1 MVPLTSGSE
10 SLRSSCFQLR
20 YAAVH
25 RPVRFVS
32 GRRAHFVERDPDIQT
47 GVGRFHHV
55 SPPFCQHIV
64 TPRRGRRASRSA
76 AQCNP
81 VIPAVPICACQ
92 RRIHHRLRRRACP
105 SLPGRRSDCARP
117 RRADAKFDLRF
128 SLLDRHETCTIN
140 CCVLCRRQSAFD
152 ANPSP

>member
-10 SLRSSCFQLR
+10 SLRSSCFSAPVR
-20 YAAVH
+20 
-25 RPVRFVS
+25 RRSPSSPVRFWKARPLCRTRS
-32 GRRAHFVERDPDIQT
+32 RYTDGC
-47 GVGRFHHV
+47 GSV
-55 SPPFCQHIV
+55 SPRQPTILSAHRNV
-64 TPRRGRRASRSA
+64 PRRGRRASRSA

-128 SLLDRHETCTIN
+128 SLLDRPGDLHNQLLRIVPTP
-140 CCVLCRRQSAFD
+140 VRF
-152 ANPSP
+152 